1 MFELSGILLCG
12 GRSERMGQD
21 KGLIAWEGEPL
32 VVRLAMLLQGLF
44 QEVLVVTGRE
54 RRYTDLLDLPILED
68 KIKGIGPLGGAYT
81 GLLAS
86 KHEYNL
92 VAACDMPRVKPE
104 LISLLVSETERS
116 SWIIIPQV
124 RGYLEPLLAIYSKRC
139 LPAIE
144 QLISSKRL
152 KLQGLCEL
160 VPTKVIPEEKLRKV
174 DPELE
179 SFFNLN
185 APQDLRLSQARQGL

>member
-1 MFELSGILLCG
+1 MFKDLSAILLCG
-12 GRSERMGQD
+12 GRSRRMGRD
-21 KGLIAWEGEPL
+21 KGLIEWQGEPL
-32 VVRLAMLLQGLF
+32 IVRLATLLQGLF

-68 KIKGIGPLGGAYT
+68 KIEGIGPLGGIYT
-81 GLLAS
+81 GLLHSA
-86 KHEYNL
+86 HDYNL
-92 VAACDMPRVKPE
+92 VIACDMPLIKPE
-104 LISLLVSETERS
+104 LIALLVEEIDE

-124 RGYLEPLLAIYSKRC
+124 RRSLEPLLAIYSKRC

-160 VPTKVIPEEKLRKV
+160 VPTKIVPEERLREA
-174 DPELE
+174 DPKLE
-179 SFFNLN
+179 SFLNLN
-185 APQDLRLSQARQGL
+185 APEDLKLRQAQRGL